1 MPFFFLWRYHHDLK
15 RVFPHEVRENPV
27 HIPHP
32 KVDELVR
39 QAKGVGIFGSAEY
52 PGALHKEVDKP
63 LLLYYNETNNTKGGI
78 IMKKAD
84 VHVIV
89 AMLATLVSMFTVM
102 AMMFMRFFG

>member
-1 MPFFFLWRYHHDLK
+1 MIYKAYRFDDIPQQVTDDIHAVGVMGMRK
-15 RVFPHEVRENPV
+15 RIDTP
-27 HIPHP
+27 
-32 KVDELVR
+32 
-39 QAKGVGIFGSAEY
+39 
-52 PGALHKEVDKP
+52 P
-63 LLLYYNETNNTKGGI
+63 LLCYNETNNTKGGI

>member
-1 MPFFFLWRYHHDLK
+1 MGTRK
-15 RVFPHEVRENPV
+15 R
-27 HIPHP
+27 I
-32 KVDELVR
+32 
-39 QAKGVGIFGSAEY
+39 
-52 PGALHKEVDKP
+52 DKP
-63 LLLYYNETNNTKGGI
+63 PFLCYNEPNNTKGGI

>member
-1 MPFFFLWRYHHDLK
+1 MARVDKKDTSLKMVLLVFFLFINDETNNINNKYHNIDNQKDSKYCLRVLQHRYS
-15 RVFPHEVRENPV
+15 RPINCTYS
-27 HIPHP
+27 
-32 KVDELVR
+32 
-39 QAKGVGIFGSAEY
+39 G
-52 PGALHKEVDKP
+52 
-63 LLLYYNETNNTKGGI
+63 YNANNTKGGI